1 MDFEDHFTR
10 LLFEFS
16 FFYIFNSG
24 SGLHNYAVTTILS
37 VINIILFI
45 KSEYLFTEFDS
56 IFMVQVFLLF
66 SLTISLLWITE
77 GLRRIKNI
85 LFNSKKSGRCHRFFN
100 IVLIIFQ
107 VCIFHVTLYQAFKG
121 ISKVSKERMQPEN

>member
-1 MDFEDHFTR
+1 MEFEDHFIR

-24 SGLHNYAVTTILS
+24 SRLDNYAVTTILS

-56 IFMVQVFLLF
+56 ILMVQVFLLF
-66 SLTISLLWITE
+66 SVTISLLWITE
-77 GLRRIKNI
+77 ILRRIKDI
-85 LFNSKKSGRCHRFFN
+85 LFNSKKSGHCHRLFN

-107 VCIFHVTLYQAFKG
+107 VSIFHVTLYQTFKG
-121 ISKVSKERMQPEN
+121 FSKLSK